1 MKRTLAWSAGL
12 LLFAAM
18 LVAILTTP
26 VYGDRGRDEINLL
39 SIHELEV
46 ATGTVLTQPVPLQRE
61 GAYAIDLPYRWVGSC
76 GRSRFSCRS
85 ELKPARV
92 QARLTSSDG
101 AVLADTIESLADT
114 RVPYWLQPTGDGSF
128 LQDYG
133 AAFHPIRLPPKA
145 TGTVLLS
152 LTRVDNEPGPLV
164 FFVSDLAKNAAGLRP
179 TMLESPG
186 QMLDLQTEYG
196 APRPALAKAAV
207 FVSRVQSLAPPW
219 LPLPLLELLLAAVIA
234 IGIFLYTRI
243 LFAPAGEP
251 IDEALSPPRSR

>member
-85 ELKPARV
+85 ELKPARG
-92 QARLTSSDG
+92 QGRLPSP
-101 AVLADTIESLADT
+101 A
-114 RVPYWLQPTGDGSF
+114 
-128 LQDYG
+128 G
-133 AAFHPIRLPPKA
+133 AARA
-145 TGTVLLS
+145 DLL
-152 LTRVDNEPGPLV
+152 
-164 FFVSDLAKNAAGLRP
+164 
-179 TMLESPG
+179 
-186 QMLDLQTEYG
+186 
-196 APRPALAKAAV
+196 
-207 FVSRVQSLAPPW
+207 
-219 LPLPLLELLLAAVIA
+219 
-234 IGIFLYTRI
+234 
-243 LFAPAGEP
+243 
-251 IDEALSPPRSR
+251 